1 MVENLVIVIIF
12 PVDTVGVNIFEAFII
27 SWMDASWAI
36 LDHAK
41 EKHIVRATLT
51 LAMYGDG
58 MVVPC
63 LSPFKGILIDGI
75 QKEMVEEP
83 YVSIGVTV

>member
-1 MVENLVIVIIF
+1 ML
-12 PVDTVGVNIFEAFII
+12 
-27 SWMDASWAI
+27 M
-36 LDHAK
+36 
-41 EKHIVRATLT
+41 

-75 QKEMVEEP
+75 KKEMVEEP
-83 YVSIGVTV
+83 YVSIGVMV